1 MEKGSLLA
9 RAVAYA
15 AEEHVGQFRKGT
27 QLPYIVHPM
36 EVAAIC
42 GTMTEDEEV
51 LAAAVLH
58 DTIEDTPATKEDLED
73 RFGPRVT
80 ELVLSQSEN
89 KREGQPATATWKVRK
104 EESIE
109 HIRST
114 DDVQAKMLCLS
125 DKLSNIR
132 SVYRDLE
139 RDGDPFWNKFHQ
151 NDPIEQSWYYLTI
164 AELLKPD
171 LGDTF
176 AWQEFDR
183 IVHAVFDRYLKK

>member
-1 MEKGSLLA
+1 MEIGSLLA
-9 RAVAYA
+9 RAIAFA
-15 AEEHVGQFRKGT
+15 AEAHVGQRRKGSK
-27 QLPYIVHPM
+27 LPYIVHPM
-36 EVAAIC
+36 EAASIC
-42 GTMTEDEEV
+42 ATMTEDEEV

-58 DTIEDTPATKEDLED
+58 DTIEDTPTTKEDLENH
-73 RFGPRVT
+73 FGPRVT
-80 ELVLSQSEN
+80 ELVLSQSED
-89 KREGQPATATWKVRK
+89 KREGQPASATWKVRK

-109 HIRST
+109 HMRST
-114 DDVQAKMLCLS
+114 DDLQAKMLYLS

-164 AELLKPD
+164 SELLKPD

-183 IVHAVFDRYLKK
+183 TVHAVFDRYLEK

>member
-1 MEKGSLLA
+1 MEIGSLLA
-9 RAVAYA
+9 HAVAFA
-15 AEEHVGQFRKGT
+15 AEAHVGQLRKGT

-164 AELLKPD
+164 AELLMPD

>member
-1 MEKGSLLA
+1 MVTVE
-9 RAVAYA
+9 RAIQYA
-15 AEEHVGQFRKGT
+15 VFAHAGTKRKGKER
-27 QLPYIVHPM
+27 PYILHPIEAM
-36 EVAAIC
+36 TIAAGI
-42 GTMTEDEEV
+42 TEDEEV

-58 DTIEDTPATKEDLED
+58 DTIEDTPTTREDLED

-109 HIRST
+109 HMRST
-114 DDVQAKMLCLS
+114 DDIQAKKLYLS

>member
-15 AEEHVGQFRKGT
+15 AEAHIGQFRKGT

-151 NDPIEQSWYYLTI
+151 NDPVEQSWYYLTI
-164 AELLKPD
+164 AEMLEPD

-176 AWQEFDR
+176 AWQEFNR
-183 IVHAVFDRYLKK
+183 TVHAVFDRYLKK

>member
-89 KREGQPATATWKVRK
+89 KREGQPATAT
-104 EESIE
+104 
-109 HIRST
+109 
-114 DDVQAKMLCLS
+114 
-125 DKLSNIR
+125 
-132 SVYRDLE
+132 
-139 RDGDPFWNKFHQ
+139 
-151 NDPIEQSWYYLTI
+151 
-164 AELLKPD
+164 
-171 LGDTF
+171 
-176 AWQEFDR
+176 
-183 IVHAVFDRYLKK
+183 

>member
-15 AEEHVGQFRKGT
+15 AEAHIGQFRKGT

-58 DTIEDTPATKEDLED
+58 DTIEDTPVTREDLENH
-73 RFGPRVT
+73 FGPRVT

-109 HIRST
+109 HMRST
-114 DDVQAKMLCLS
+114 DDIQAKMLYLS

-164 AELLKPD
+164 VEMLEPD

-176 AWQEFDR
+176 AWQEFNKT
-183 IVHAVFDRYLKK
+183 VHAVFDRYLSR